1 MGDALGRGVL
11 ESSVVGL
18 SRPYCERLNAAS
30 RGRACEVPIQWS
42 WRSSFLLTLF
52 AGLGYPLRK
61 LAVRFASG
69 ESLER
74 LCRLAVRG
82 RLSPPPIRRRWA
94 NRSPT
99 PVEEPFGGRATFRR
113 KEHANPLPALSD
125 YWDIGTVLS
134 GADSGVRGEPTGE
147 ARTGSGS
154 REGSEGAASTG
165 ASGADVGTGGTASVD
180 LVGDE
185 SGQTREVEFASI
197 SAGTF
202 HTCGVMVDGFVACWG
217 DDYFGQSTTPA
228 GKFAAVSAAHQHTCG
243 LRATAQSPAG
253 AVMNMASPRNQPGS
267 SPPSAR
273 GSTTPAG

>member
-1 MGDALGRGVL
+1 MGVFTWRRRRGLWRRGQVLGVVPGRAGWLMTGWGDALGRGVL

-61 LAVRFASG
+61 LAVRFAS
-69 ESLER
+69 
-74 LCRLAVRG
+74 
-82 RLSPPPIRRRWA
+82 
-94 NRSPT
+94 
-99 PVEEPFGGRATFRR
+99 
-113 KEHANPLPALSD
+113 
-125 YWDIGTVLS
+125 
-134 GADSGVRGEPTGE
+134 
-147 ARTGSGS
+147 
-154 REGSEGAASTG
+154 
-165 ASGADVGTGGTASVD
+165 VGTGGTASVD

-185 SGQTREVEFASI
+185 SGQTREAEFASI

-217 DDYFGQSTTPA
+217 GDYFGQSTTPA

-243 LRATAQSPAG
+243 LRADGSVACWGSNEYGQSTKPAG
-253 AVMNMASPRNQPGS
+253 KFASVSAGRGHTCGVRVDGPGCLL
-267 SPPSAR
+267 
-273 GSTTPAG
+273 GQ